1 MNLLSNK
8 WKKVLIP
15 AHSDLLN
22 KIGGKSGEYEW
33 NWDKDTDE
41 MLIRKPG
48 QDHISIPAKIEV
60 LKKLLS
66 GESIDFQPTKDLN
79 LSKDSQT
86 DWPEDSKPTGDG
98 LYYKVAT
105 NKDQILVGKTKD
117 DIDRFKRKVILQNHA
132 HYFKNDGKWEVITTV
147 GGTHQE
153 ITLAYGAGYKYNDK
167 KRGYGD
173 SLYGTEGVPV
183 VDEQVSN
190 WLEGLLNQSR

>member
-1 MNLLSNK
+1 MNLLFTN
-8 WKKVLIP
+8 WKKMIVP

-22 KIGGKSGEYEW
+22 KIGGQPGDYEF

-48 QDHISIPAKIEV
+48 QQHISIPMKIDFI
-60 LKKLLS
+60 KKLLS
-66 GESIDFQPTKDLN
+66 GESIDFQSSKDLN
-79 LSKDSQT
+79 LPKDSKT
-86 DWPEDSKPTGDG
+86 DWPEDSKPIGDG

-117 DIDRFKRKVILQNHA
+117 DIDRLKKKVIRQNHA
-132 HYFKNDGKWEVITTV
+132 HYLKNDGKWEVVTTV

-153 ITLAYGAGYKYNDK
+153 ITLVYGGGYKYNDK

-173 SLYGTEGVPV
+173 SLYGTEGIPV

-190 WLEGLLNQSR
+190 WLDGLLNQSR